1 MELKNNIN
9 DVALIFEG
17 GGMRGA
23 FSAGIVNVLLENELY
38 FNYVAGIS
46 AGTSQTLNYLSRD
59 IERTKKSFIEI
70 VDDPNFGGWKS
81 FLKGKGFFNGEY
93 IYEEIGKPGEWL
105 EFDYET
111 FKKNPAKYRI
121 VAYDVKKRSAK
132 NFTNTDVKCL
142 EDLMKI
148 ARASSSLPIFMEP
161 TVIGDRVYFDGGLT
175 GGIAIDIAMEDG
187 YDKFFI
193 VRTQEREYRKK
204 DVKHPRFYKRHFK
217 KFPGVADAL
226 IRRPE
231 VYNRQCD
238 LVEELERQGKAYV
251 VYPEKM
257 DITNREIH
265 KEKLV
270 EIYEQGYNIGN
281 RDVEKWKEFLFEK
294 NK

>member
-1 MELKNNIN
+1 MELKNNID

-23 FSAGIVNVLLENELY
+23 FSAGIVNALLENELY

-59 IERTKKSFIEI
+59 MERTKNSFIEI

-111 FKKNPAKYRI
+111 FRKNPAKYRI
-121 VAYDVKKRSAK
+121 VSYDVKKRAAK

-142 EDLMKI
+142 EDVMKI
-148 ARASSSLPIFMEP
+148 ARASSSLPFFMEP
-161 TVIGDRVYFDGGLT
+161 TVIKDRVYFDGGLT
-175 GGIAIDIAMEDG
+175 GGIAIDIAIEDG
-187 YDKFFI
+187 YDKFFV
-193 VRTQEREYRKK
+193 VRTQEKEYRKK
-204 DVKHPRFYKRHFK
+204 AVKHPRFYKRHFK
-217 KFPGVADAL
+217 KYPGVADAL
-226 IRRPE
+226 LKRPE
-231 VYNRQCD
+231 VYNKQCD
-238 LVEELERQGKAYV
+238 LIEELERQGKAYV

-257 DITNREIH
+257 DITNRETH
-265 KEKLV
+265 KDKLE
-270 EIYEQGYNIGN
+270 EIYEQGYNIGMK
-281 RDVEKWKEFLFEK
+281 DVEKWKEFLFGN

>member
-23 FSAGIVNVLLENELY
+23 FSAGIVNALLENELY

-59 IERTKKSFIEI
+59 KERTKNSFIDI

-81 FLKGKGFFNGEY
+81 FIKGKGFFNSEY
-93 IYEEIGKPGEWL
+93 IYEEIGKPGKWL

-121 VAYDVKKRSAK
+121 ISYDVKKRGAR
-132 NFTNTDVKCL
+132 NFTNSDVKSL
-142 EDLMKI
+142 EDVMKI
-148 ARASSSLPIFMEP
+148 ARASSSLPFFMPP
-161 TVIGDRVYFDGGLT
+161 TVIKDRVYFDGGLT
-175 GGIAIDIAMEDG
+175 GGIPIDIAIEDG
-187 YDKFFI
+187 YEKFFI
-193 VRTQEREYRKK
+193 VRTQEKDYRKK
-204 DVKHPRFYKRHFK
+204 PVKNPSFYKRHFK
-217 KFPGVADAL
+217 KYPGVADAL
-226 IRRPE
+226 LKRPE

-238 LVEELERQGKAYV
+238 LIEELERQGKAYV

-257 DITNREIH
+257 DITNRETH
-265 KEKLV
+265 KEKLE
-270 EIYEQGYNIGN
+270 EIYEQGYVIGMS
-281 RDVEKWKEFLFEK
+281 DSDKWKEFLFAK

>member
-23 FSAGIVNVLLENELY
+23 FSAGIVNILLENELY

-59 IERTKKSFIEI
+59 QKRTKNSFIDLVE
-70 VDDPNFGGWKS
+70 DPNFGGWKS
-81 FLKGKGFFNGEY
+81 FIKGKGFFNSEY

-111 FKKNPAKYRI
+111 FRNNPARYRV
-121 VAYDVKKRSAK
+121 VAYDVKKRGAR
-132 NFTNTDVKCL
+132 NFTNEDVHSLTDV
-142 EDLMKI
+142 MKI
-148 ARASSSLPIFMEP
+148 ARASSSLPFFMPPTIFN
-161 TVIGDRVYFDGGLT
+161 GRVYFDGGLT
-175 GGIAIDIAMEDG
+175 GGIAIDIAIEDG
-187 YDKFFI
+187 YEKFFI
-193 VRTQEREYRKK
+193 VRTQEKGYRKSPA
-204 DVKHPRFYKRHFK
+204 KHPKFFKRHFK
-217 KFPGVADAL
+217 KYPGVADAL
-226 IRRPE
+226 LKRPE

-257 DITNREIH
+257 DITNRETH
-265 KEKLV
+265 RDKLE
-270 EIYEQGYNIGN
+270 EIYNQGYNIGK
-281 RDVEKWKEFLFEK
+281 RDIEKWKHFLFN